1 MKKIS
6 KKMETLLL
14 GLCTANASFATPL
27 KDLYK
32 AFMLGELKVFDVE
45 TGNQLAPSEYTDC
58 SFERVCFGSQEK
70 VGEYFMSRPGQS
82 QDQESDICKIS
93 HLLHRANQIR
103 NELSAINRQLN
114 ETYGIVF
121 SDEFLSQHSKHR
133 AFRIP
138 RQDNSTKPYWCSR
151 IERTPNVQGTVS
163 PVDREKLDTFSPRDV
178 MDLL

>member
-1 MKKIS
+1 MKKMD

-14 GLCTANASFATPL
+14 GLCTANASFDTPL

-32 AFMLGELKVFDVE
+32 AFILGELKVFDVE
-45 TGNQLAPSEYTDC
+45 TGIQLIPSEYSDC
-58 SFERVCFGSQEK
+58 SFESVCFGSQEK
-70 VGEYFMSRPGQS
+70 MGEYFMSRPVQS
-82 QDQESDICKIS
+82 QDQESGICKIS
-93 HLLHRANQIR
+93 HLLHRANQLR

-121 SDEFLSQHSKHR
+121 SDEFLSLHSKLR

-138 RQDNSTKPYWCSR
+138 RQDGSTKPYWCSR
-151 IERTPNVQGTVS
+151 IGRMPNAQGTAS
-163 PVDREKLDTFSPRDV
+163 PVGREELDTFCLRDV